1 MPQHLA
7 LPIKVTASGRLATVE
22 QDSVDDISQSV
33 ALLID
38 TRPGDRRSVE
48 EYGIPDPVFGGVD
61 VDEVTELILE
71 WEDRADQA
79 FVEKVAAGVLDEA
92 QVHADT
98 SGPSDIEVDTSDD
111 TDDAEEA

>member
-7 LPIKVTASGRLATVE
+7 LPIKITAAGRLATVE
-22 QDSVDDISQSV
+22 QDSVEDISQSV
-33 ALLID
+33 ALLAD

-48 EYGIPDPVFGGVD
+48 DYGIPDPVFGGVD
-61 VDEVTELILE
+61 ADEVAELILE

-79 FVEKVAAGVLDEA
+79 FVEKVAAGIVDQA

-98 SGPSDIEVDTSDD
+98 SGGSDIAVDTSDD

>member
-7 LPIKVTASGRLATVE
+7 LPIKVTAAGRLASVE
-22 QDSVDDISQSV
+22 QDSVEDIAQSV
-33 ALLID
+33 ALLVD

-48 EYGIPDPVFGGVD
+48 DYGIPDPVFGGVD
-61 VDEVTELILE
+61 ADEVAELILE
-71 WEDRADQA
+71 WEDRADQSV
-79 FVEKVAAGVLDEA
+79 VEQVAAGVVDQA

-98 SGPSDIEVDTSDD
+98 SGASDIEVDTT